1 VKRLSILVA
10 LLALFLA
17 ACATEQADDTA
28 TLTPQPTPEA
38 TSEAPEPTEEP
49 AGTDDD
55 DGDGG
60 SDTALADMIPDELNG
75 VEGTT
80 IPAFND
86 MLEGMLQQQGIDAGD
101 AEFAFITYGEG
112 PDAVVLNAF
121 RIPGVDDG
129 AIQELA
135 RIMSMGAGQED
146 VEIETINVGGKSV
159 LSFSGT
165 GAEGVVYFYAADDVA
180 FTVAGQDAALVEQ
193 LLSELP

>member
-17 ACATEQADDTA
+17 ACGAEQASDTA
-28 TLTPQPTPEA
+28 TLTPEPTPEA
-38 TSEAPEPTEEP
+38 TSDAPEPTEEP
-49 AGTDDD
+49 AETDDD

-75 VEGTT
+75 AEGTT
-80 IPAFND
+80 ISAFND
-86 MLEGMLQQQGIDAGD
+86 MLEGMLQQQGVDAGD
-101 AEFAFITYGEG
+101 AEFAFVTYGEG
-112 PDAVVLNAF
+112 PDAVVLNGF
-121 RIPGVDDG
+121 RIPGVSEDV
-129 AIQELA
+129 IQQLA
-135 RIMSMGAGQED
+135 RVMSLGEGQED
-146 VEIETINVGGKSV
+146 VEIETINVGGKEV

-180 FTVAGQDAALVEQ
+180 FTVAGQDAGLVEQ